1 MWTPP
6 VATSKEEERILAK
19 CKKSKLF
26 IFLRRHRHEL
36 FDEAFQV
43 ELAAMYPERLRGR
56 EPVAPAVLAMVTLL
70 QAALGMSD
78 EEAVE
83 YAAFE

>member
-1 MWTPP
+1 
-6 VATSKEEERILAK
+6 
-19 CKKSKLF
+19 
-26 IFLRRHRHEL
+26 
-36 FDEAFQV
+36 
-43 ELAAMYPERLRGR
+43 MYPERLRGR

-83 YAAFE
+83 YAAFERRWQMLCKRCANSTRQERRPHLTMGHAKALHAIPA